1 MWVWIF
7 SGIAATA
14 IVSLVA
20 WFVLRRTGR
29 VGLNAWSNTMICAEN
44 ERAAEYAEYP
54 GSTARTL

>member
-1 MWVWIF
+1 MWIWIL
-7 SGIAATA
+7 SAVGATVLA
-14 IVSLVA
+14 SLVA

-54 GSTARTL
+54 GSQARTL